1 MTFGCLFD
9 TTRRKSVLF
18 LNDENPEV
26 AKSEIYIF
34 TQTKNKLSLKMKK
47 NIITLAIAAIAMLPV
62 TANAHRADNGRDAQS
77 GRQARTER
85 QAKARNFCFV
95 DSARAFQGITLTE
108 KQSAEIAKIN
118 AETRAE
124 MQTRRQQ
131 AQANC
136 KQQNCNAANCTAPDC
151 NAANCDNKATRDK
164 ARAERREQARQYKLD
179 YLHKIKNVLS
189 ESQYVTFLE
198 NTVTAGGRQGVQ
210 NCKFGK
216 FDKRNKGNKA
226 TRHNRRHDNRHG
238 CQNAINCQATQ
249 SGK

>member
-1 MTFGCLFD
+1 
-9 TTRRKSVLF
+9 
-18 LNDENPEV
+18 
-26 AKSEIYIF
+26 
-34 TQTKNKLSLKMKK
+34 MKK

-62 TANAHRADNGRDAQS
+62 TANARSAENGRDAQS

-85 QAKARNFCFV
+85 QAKASNFCFV

-131 AQANC
+131 AQANR
-136 KQQNCNAANCTAPDC
+136 KQQQNCNAANCMSPDC
-151 NAANCDNKATRDK
+151 NAANCDNKANRDK

-198 NTVTAGGRQGVQ
+198 NTVTAGGRQGVRIG
-210 NCKFGK
+210 KFGK
-216 FDKRNKGNKA
+216 FDKRNKGDKA

-238 CQNAINCQATQ
+238 CRNATNCQAAQ

>member
-1 MTFGCLFD
+1 
-9 TTRRKSVLF
+9 
-18 LNDENPEV
+18 
-26 AKSEIYIF
+26 
-34 TQTKNKLSLKMKK
+34 MKK
-47 NIITLAIAAIAMLPV
+47 SIITLAIAAIAMLPV
-62 TANAHRADNGRDAQS
+62 TANARRADNGRDAQS

-85 QAKARNFCFV
+85 QAKVRNFCFV

-131 AQANC
+131 AQANR
-136 KQQNCNAANCTAPDC
+136 KQQDC

-179 YLHKIKNVLS
+179 YLHRIKNVLS

-216 FDKRNKGNKA
+216 FDKRNKGSKA
-226 TRHNRRHDNRHG
+226 TRHDRRHDNRRG
-238 CQNAINCQATQ
+238 CQNAPACQAAQ